1 MSLRK
6 AGINGKKG
14 KGGPAEDPYLIIHE
28 AHYFLPYGD

>member
-1 MSLRK
+1 MSLGK

-14 KGGPAEDPYLIIHE
+14 KGDSGEDSYLIIHE